1 MAQVYGPLMSESA
14 RGQFGEIVIFQEYH
28 GKTYAKGYGKPN
40 WTTHPPTA
48 AQLAVQAMNKS
59 LMKAWPAIAAVD
71 KATWDALAIPDRVSR
86 VNSYLKEN
94 FKRLRSGLPA
104 TDFWPAIEAPPWTPD
119 VLIVTGELDPDATGT
134 FTEQPEEFQ
143 GFPYYKTDD
152 NYWYIF
158 RDSSQEQWVLS
169 DALVDPMENYWL
181 AGAEEGPDAIYEPQD
196 TYTGYATVAFQP

>member
-40 WTTHPPTA
+40 WTTHPPTE

-59 LMKAWPAIAAVD
+59 LMEAWPAIAAVD

-104 TDFWPAIEAPPWTPD
+104 TDFWPAIELPPYPLTVGYD
-119 VLIVTGELDPDATGT
+119 TLIPDPDCQGDYEQIEDYNGYHAYQRSPDAAFSIWYDTGNNRWVIAAQAPGALPDDYWSSTALDQLYGATGMYDGN
-134 FTEQPEEFQ
+134 PR
-143 GFPYYKTDD
+143 P
-152 NYWYIF
+152 
-158 RDSSQEQWVLS
+158 VL
-169 DALVDPMENYWL
+169 N
-181 AGAEEGPDAIYEPQD
+181 
-196 TYTGYATVAFQP
+196 